1 MLETIAVKLKVN
13 AFGSMYSEQMGSA
26 RKFVGI
32 CGIFSL
38 KALNYTQHYILVNI
52 AVRFN
57 YLFYFIL
64 KH

>member
-1 MLETIAVKLKVN
+1 
-13 AFGSMYSEQMGSA
+13 MYKKKKEEK
-26 RKFVGI
+26 RD

-64 KH
+64 KHNNLIN